1 MGTKSGWMQTINH
14 SDLHT
19 QIKPV
24 IFFSTPYLTALRAA
38 LNECKLIAQ
47 ILLMHTNGV
56 CEGVLPISLETTLT
70 VYAFQQ
76 LPLKHDHRR
85 QLKPFRITF
94 FFFIKQLNFLTDDKV
109 DRKSST

>member
-24 IFFSTPYLTALRAA
+24 ISSSTPYLTALRTA

-56 CEGVLPISLETTLT
+56 RQDVLPTSLGTTLT
-70 VYAFQQ
+70 LYTFQQ
-76 LPLKHDHRR
+76 LTLKYDQRLPLVI
-85 QLKPFRITF
+85 QNNF